1 MRRSVAGAVAGLLA
15 IVALASCGGAGS
27 GGGSG
32 GSGGSQCTAGGTVKT
47 VNGTTIREFCGPA
60 KVTMTFGGNAFSLSN
75 GECETLSD
83 MFVVNIGTF
92 GLPPESSP
100 GYFGLNVTAGH
111 KVADGSYSGVSLAG
125 NVQHQKFAMS
135 SSGSVTLKNG
145 LTAGDFTGT
154 EFVNEGMITGSF
166 TCS

>member
-1 MRRSVAGAVAGLLA
+1 MRLSVAGAAAGLLA
-15 IVALASCGGAGS
+15 SVALASCGGGGY

-32 GSGGSQCTAGGTVKT
+32 GIGGGQCTAGGTVKT

-60 KVTMTFGGNAFSLSN
+60 KVTVTFGGNTFSLAN

-100 GYFGLNVTAGH
+100 GYFGLNVTAGR
-111 KVADGSYSGVSLAG
+111 KVADGSYTGVALSG
-125 NVQHQKFAMS
+125 NVQHKKFAMS
-135 SSGSVTLKNG
+135 PSGSVILKNG
-145 LTAGDFTGT
+145 LTAGDFTGR